1 LSAATVGSANTDA
14 NEPKDKEPPPPK
26 PGEITADPIA
36 AMYKNYF
43 KATTFPAI
51 AASLPGFVNSSI
63 EKKENRIV
71 EEIKR
76 IKKLM

>member
-26 PGEITADPIA
+26 PGEITADPTKA
-36 AMYKNYF
+36 AMYNYF
-43 KATTFPAI
+43 KATTPLAI
-51 AASLPGFVNSSI
+51 AASLPGFVNSSV